1 MSIAFISDLHLEPV
15 DNDRLHSFINF
26 LSEAP
31 NKYKSLY
38 IIGDLFEY
46 WVGDDDPHP
55 INELIQNKIKDTI
68 GQGLSIYFMF
78 FYYLSDVRFIYIH
91 DIFSLGTT

>member
-15 DNDRLHSFINF
+15 DNDRLHSFIDF
-26 LSEAP
+26 LAEAP
-31 NKYKSLY
+31 EKYKSLY

-55 INELIQNKIKDTI
+55 
-68 GQGLSIYFMF
+68 
-78 FYYLSDVRFIYIH
+78 
-91 DIFSLGTT
+91 

>member
-15 DNDRLHSFINF
+15 DNDRLHSFIDF
-26 LSEAP
+26 LAEAP
-31 NKYKSLY
+31 EKYKSLY

-55 INELIQNKIKDTI
+55 INKLIQNKIKNAH
-68 GQGLSIYFMF
+68 GQGLSIFLSTVIEI
-78 FYYLSDVRFIYIH
+78 FYSAH
-91 DIFSLGTT
+91 SLKKYRP

>member
-15 DNDRLHSFINF
+15 DNDRLHSFIDF
-26 LSEAP
+26 LAEALR
-31 NKYKSLY
+31 NINLS

-55 INELIQNKIKDTI
+55 INKLIQTKLKM
-68 GQGLSIYFMF
+68 LMVKALVS
-78 FYYLSDVRFIYIH
+78 FYPR
-91 DIFSLGTT
+91 